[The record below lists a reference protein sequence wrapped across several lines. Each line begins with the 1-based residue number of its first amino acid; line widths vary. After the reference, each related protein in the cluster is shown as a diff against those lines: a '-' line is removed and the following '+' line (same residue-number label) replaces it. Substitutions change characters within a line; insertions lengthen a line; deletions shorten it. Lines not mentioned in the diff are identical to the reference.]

1 MLYRPIRHDD
11 ASVGVA
17 DISVEHRLS
26 VTEQQVVLLSWKDSL
41 ASACRPRRMSRAIS
55 YVFGILDNNALAD
68 SRLEALRVF
77 CVRYRHGGATAGSV
91 RHVDVDLDIQTLS
104 SAIELLEC
112 HVGGATCRHARDSR
126 CPVALTSPS
135 LKSV

>member
-26 VTEQQVVLLSWKDSL
+26 VTEQQVVLLSLKDSL

-77 CVRYRHGGATAGSV
+77 CVRYRHGATAGSV
-91 RHVDVDLDIQTLS
+91 RHIHLGLDIQTLS
-104 SAIELLEC
+104 SAVKLLER
-112 HVGGATCRHARDSR
+112 HIGAATSRDARYSR
-126 CPVALTSPS
+126 C
-135 LKSV
+135 SVC